1 MDSPNTAIPLI
12 YKAVEHSLTLQFG
25 DIPIL
30 ARDCAKTLI
39 LDSIGVGL
47 AGSCTTESDWLQSF
61 ATQNSSGLS
70 SNGWNMDRKLDAAN
84 AAMINAHQMH
94 TLEFDAIHEP
104 AVVHPMTVVLPS
116 VIAWMQR
123 EHVVNGYIP
132 TGQDL
137 IKAVCVGVDIAGG
150 LGDVTT
156 SALQFFRPAT
166 AGALGAVAAINSI
179 SAPTKEVAMS
189 ALGVVYGQLSGTMQ
203 AHTEGAQVL
212 ALQVGFNARAAIN
225 AIDLARIGFVGPEYI
240 LEGKYGYFTLFEKS
254 GNPQDL
260 MNRLGQQW
268 EVTRTALKPF
278 PSGRATHGAID
289 AILQLRAEHS
299 LTRDQIESIAVTV
312 PPMVYNLVGR
322 RPDIEMPVG
331 AARLCLA
338 YLIPLAI
345 DTGLVT
351 LDCYTETNLRN
362 PELYEWA
369 KRISVAADDNPD
381 LNAFDPQGVKI
392 TLKNGQVLEKV
403 MPYSLGSPTNPMTQD
418 QIFQKLSSNLDLVGR
433 NNLFEDLVS
442 TVNDLENQP
451 DLTHLFEAL

>member
-1 MDSPNTAIPLI
+1 MDNPNTAIPLI
-12 YKAVEHSLTLQFG
+12 SRAVEHNLSLKFA
-25 DIPIL
+25 DIPDSV
-30 ARDCAKTLI
+30 RQSAKTLI

-47 AGSCTTESDWLQSF
+47 AGSSTTESGWLQEF
-61 ATQNSSGLS
+61 ATQNSSGQT
-70 SNGWNMDRKLDAAN
+70 SNGWNMKRKLDAAN

-123 EHVVNGYIP
+123 EQILNGYLP
-132 TGQDL
+132 TGEDL

-156 SALQFFRPAT
+156 SPLQFFRPAT
-166 AGALGAVAAINSI
+166 AGAIGAVAAINSI
-179 SAPTKEVAMS
+179 SSPTREIAMS
-189 ALGVVYGQLSGTMQ
+189 ALGIVYGQLSGTMQ

-225 AIDLARIGFVGPEYI
+225 AIDLAQIGFIGPEYI
-240 LEGKYGYFTLFEKS
+240 LEGKYGYFSLFEKS
-254 GNPQDL
+254 GNPEDL

-268 EVTRTALKPF
+268 EVTRTSLKPF

-289 AILQLRAEHS
+289 AILQLRAEHT

-345 DTGLVT
+345 DTGLVS
-351 LDCYTETNLRN
+351 LDCYSETNLRN
-362 PELYEWA
+362 PELYDWA
-369 KRISVAADDNPD
+369 KRISVTADSNPD
-381 LNAFDPQGVKI
+381 LNAFNPQGVTI

-403 MPYSLGSPTNPMTQD
+403 MPYSLGSPTNPMSETQ
-418 QIFQKLSSNLDLVGR
+418 IHQKLSGNLELVGR
-433 NNLFEDLVS
+433 TDLFKDIVS
-442 TVNDLENQP
+442 TVNDLENQL
-451 DLTHLFEAL
+451 DLSPLLEVL